1 MISPCTK
8 TLLLW
13 SYDAAISPESAK
25 KGVPQVLAEQ
35 KHLYSAL
42 MVPLQISKLPILCA
56 PMLTFEL
63 CTNNVGC
70 SSLYPGGH
78 DFPIIFK
85 RNKTF
90 LMARTRGQFSSLH
103 KS

>member
-25 KGVPQVLAEQ
+25 QGVPQVLAEQ

-56 PMLTFEL
+56 PTPH
-63 CTNNVGC
+63 C
-70 SSLYPGGH
+70 
-78 DFPIIFK
+78 IIMDANFW
-85 RNKTF
+85 TVY
-90 LMARTRGQFSSLH
+90 
-103 KS
+103 